1 MLRGIS
7 RYPALFVALLVAST
21 WTVAGVHGQSGA
33 KNGEWRWYGGDAGHT
48 RYSPLAQIDA
58 TNFSE
63 LTVAWRFK
71 TEHLGPRPE
80 FQFES
85 TPLMANGVLYSTGG
99 TRRAV
104 VAIDP
109 ETGEELWV
117 HSEREGARASVAPR
131 QLSGR
136 GLAYWTDGK
145 EERILYV
152 TIGYQLV
159 ALNAKTGMRVPT
171 FGNSGIIDLKQNN
184 DQVIDPMS
192 AEIGLHSTPM
202 IAGNTVIIGA
212 AHKSGGIPTGKTNV
226 KGYIRGFDV
235 RTGKRLWIFHTIPQP
250 GEFGNETWL
259 NDSWSYTGNTGA
271 WGQISIDEELG
282 IAYLPVE
289 SATGDYFGADRPGAN
304 LFAESLVAVDLKTGQ
319 RKWHFQLVHHGIWDH
334 DIPCPPILV
343 DINRNGKIIKAVAQP
358 TKQAFLYVFDR
369 VTGQPL
375 WPIEERPVPKG
386 DVPNEWYS
394 PTQPFPLDARG
405 RPFNYDAQGFVV
417 DDLIDFTPELRAE
430 GMAVISKYKIG
441 PVFTPPVVSKVEGPL
456 ATLVMAAAGGGT
468 NWPGGSYDPETGIL
482 YANSQKVIS
491 QLGLVPPR
499 PDSKSDLAY
508 IQGNAVVGARAQ
520 GAPMGA
526 APAAPAPALVPT
538 VPPGPPGEGGGGGG
552 GGALTVRGLPL
563 MKPPY
568 GQISAIDLTKG
579 EIIWQVAHGE
589 TPDAIR
595 NNPALKGLNIPRT
608 GRPGAVGSLVTKTL
622 LVSGE
627 AGFGPTPGGARGAM
641 LRAYD
646 KATGK
651 EVGAV
656 YMPAPQTGS
665 PMTYMLNG
673 KQYIV
678 VAVSG
683 AAFPGELVA
692 YRLP

>member
-1 MLRGIS
+1 MLRRIS
-7 RYPALFVALLVAST
+7 RYPSLLVALVVAFT
-21 WTVAGVHGQSGA
+21 WTVVGVHGQSGA

-48 RYSPLAQIDA
+48 RYSPLDQIDA
-58 TNFSE
+58 TNFSK
-63 LTVAWRFK
+63 LNIAWRFK

-85 TPLMANGVLYSTGG
+85 TPLMANGVLYSTAG

-117 HSEREGARASVAPR
+117 HSEREGARSSVAPR

-159 ALNAKTGMRVPT
+159 ALNAKTGVRVPT
-171 FGNSGIIDLKQNN
+171 FGSNGIIDLKQND

-202 IAGNTVIIGA
+202 IAGNVVIVGA
-212 AHKSGGIPTGKTNV
+212 AHKSGSIPTGKTNV
-226 KGYIRGFDV
+226 KGYVRGFDV
-235 RTGKRLWIFHTIPQP
+235 RTGKRLWIFHTIPRP

-304 LFAESLVAVDLKTGQ
+304 LFAESLVAVDLKTGK
-319 RKWHFQLVHHGIWDH
+319 RKWHYQLVHHGIWDH

-394 PTQPFPLDARG
+394 PTQPFPLDGRG

-430 GMAVISKYKIG
+430 GMKVISKYKIG

-456 ATLVMAAAGGGT
+456 ATLVMASGGGGT

-482 YANSQKVIS
+482 YANSQKSVS

-499 PDSKSDLAY
+499 ADSKSDLAY

-538 VPPGPPGEGGGGGG
+538 VPPGPPAEGGGGGG
-552 GGALTVRGLPL
+552 GGLTVRGLPI

-608 GRPGAVGSLVTKTL
+608 GRPGVVGSLVTKTL

-627 AGFGPTPGGARGAM
+627 SGFGPTGGARGAM

-651 EVGAV
+651 EVGAA

-665 PMTYMLNG
+665 PMTYMVNG

-678 VAVSG
+678 VAVAG
-683 AAFPGELVA
+683 AAFPAELVA